1 MLKLNQVE
9 KDKECIVLKINN
21 EDSFKRRILDI
32 GLVPGTKIIRLY
44 EGITKG
50 ISAYEIR
57 DSLIS
62 IRDIDAS
69 RIEVKYV

>member
-1 MLKLNQVE
+1 MLKLNQIE
-9 KDKECIVLKINN
+9 KEKECIVVKINN
-21 EDSFKRRILDI
+21 DNLFKRRILDI

-57 DSLIS
+57 KSLIS
-62 IRDIDAS
+62 IRDKDAS

>member
-1 MLKLNQVE
+1 MLKLNQIE
-9 KDKECIVLKINN
+9 KEKECIVVKINN
-21 EDSFKRRILDI
+21 DNSFRRRVLDI
-32 GLVPGTKIIRLY
+32 GLVPGTKITRLY

-57 DSLIS
+57 KSLIS